1 MERKSNYGGA
11 RAGAGRP
18 KGSGNKI
25 TAQDLLDAAHKVNGK
40 PFVVN
45 LMEGYQRSIDEN
57 NNKVRV
63 MYEKMIL
70 DKVIADRQQIEVVE
84 SDEALQVKRL
94 AFAEALA
101 KFTTLGNSDETR

>member
-18 KGSGNKI
+18 KGSSNKI

-40 PFVVN
+40 PFVIN
-45 LMEGYQRSIDEN
+45 LMEGYQASIDER

-70 DKVIADRQQIEVVE
+70 DKVIADRQQIEITE
-84 SDEALQVKRL
+84 SEDAVQAKRM

-101 KFTTLGNSDETR
+101 KFTTLGTQNEKP

>member
-18 KGSGNKI
+18 KGSTNKI

-40 PFVVN
+40 PFVIN
-45 LMEGYQRSIDEN
+45 LMEGYQQSIDEN

-84 SDEALQVKRL
+84 SDEALQAKRQ

-101 KFTTLGNSDETR
+101 NLTTIGTTNE

>member
-1 MERKSNYGGA
+1 
-11 RAGAGRP
+11 
-18 KGSGNKI
+18 
-25 TAQDLLDAAHKVNGK
+25 
-40 PFVVN
+40 
-45 LMEGYQRSIDEN
+45 MEGYQQSIDER

-84 SDEALQVKRL
+84 SDEALQAKRQ

-101 KFTTLGNSDETR
+101 NLTTIGTTNE

>member
-18 KGSGNKI
+18 KGSTNKI

-45 LMEGYQRSIDEN
+45 LMEGYQQSIDER

-70 DKVIADRQQIEVVE
+70 DKVIADRQHIEVVE
-84 SDEALQVKRL
+84 SDEALQAKRQ

-101 KFTTLGNSDETR
+101 NLTTIGTRNE

>member
-18 KGSGNKI
+18 KGSTNKI

-45 LMEGYQRSIDEN
+45 LMEGYQQSIDER

-70 DKVIADRQQIEVVE
+70 DKVIADRQHIEVVE
-84 SDEALQVKRL
+84 SEETLQAKRQ

-101 KFTTLGNSDETR
+101 NLTTIGKRDE